1 MFEPFFSTTVMNT
14 FQFVLWTAKLA
25 AEPLRVFLASPRD
38 ILGEFGQ
45 SETQGTQFSEHVE

>member
-1 MFEPFFSTTVMNT
+1 MNT
-14 FQFVLWTAKLA
+14 FQFALWTAKLA
-25 AEPLRVFLASPRD
+25 AEPLRVFLASPRA